1 LNFGAKKISAQRLN
15 PFVKLATTNMNP
27 LILRHKSDYQVD
39 SGVSSCTGDFYRKVF
54 RSDTQLPSNETT
66 IQKKTTKC
74 KRVEETKLK
83 LIPAVLFNPVNQTT
97 DKIIREHRATLL
109 TIRYCISYAYCQLRE
124 IKSKRFSQK
133 LETDAKQMKKYKDLI
148 AIERDRMRQVVTQTK
163 QELSKMKTTNIFRYL
178 TKRGKGSM
186 IIAMAHQF
194 EK

>member
-1 LNFGAKKISAQRLN
+1 
-15 PFVKLATTNMNP
+15 
-27 LILRHKSDYQVD
+27 
-39 SGVSSCTGDFYRKVF
+39 
-54 RSDTQLPSNETT
+54 
-66 IQKKTTKC
+66 
-74 KRVEETKLK
+74 
-83 LIPAVLFNPVNQTT
+83 VLFNPVNQAT
-97 DKIIREHRATLL
+97 DKIILEHRATLL

-124 IKSKRFSQK
+124 IKSKPFSQK

-178 TKRGKGSM
+178 TKRGKGAM